1 MRNCGRDINVSFYIM
16 TRNNP
21 VIYCEHLSEDGERVR
36 ESFCMDKDKFVK
48 IDHDS
53 QEIVQYANKKLFWD
67 DYHSYGFAEFIPN
80 TFFYL
85 GYYLHP
91 MRKKLGGGLM
101 TFLVTNVKGQESV
114 VVKGEPY
121 NGFHGTSRTMYS
133 YDPKSDKRVPIYDKV
148 FWFVNEKT
156 KALDSVFSL
165 RYPLEYENRK
175 EFVSVRNMSFCNRQ
189 HYIDS
194 AFNLDKPQYKNY
206 SFHDSKNP
214 PLSRSPIPAT
224 RKQRT
229 TF

>member
-1 MRNCGRDINVSFYIM
+1 M

-80 TFFYL
+80 IFFYL

-114 VVKGEPY
+114 VVKGVPY
-121 NGFHGTSRTMYS
+121 NGFHGTSRIMYS
-133 YDPKSDKRVPIYDKV
+133 MTQNQTSECPFMTRFFGPSMKRPRLWTAFFPSDTL
-148 FWFVNEKT
+148 WNM
-156 KALDSVFSL
+156 KAERSLSVS
-165 RYPLEYENRK
+165 E
-175 EFVSVRNMSFCNRQ
+175 
-189 HYIDS
+189 
-194 AFNLDKPQYKNY
+194 
-206 SFHDSKNP
+206 
-214 PLSRSPIPAT
+214 T
-224 RKQRT
+224 
-229 TF
+229 